1 MNSLERGG
9 SGFGPYLRN
18 ALPSILSMVF
28 LSFYTT
34 VDGLFVS
41 HMAGSDA
48 LAAINIVIP
57 VTCLLF
63 GLAVMLA
70 CGAGAIIGERLGEGR
85 KKEADNLFSFIT
97 FCLLAFTAVFTLA
110 CLVMIRPL
118 ARLLG
123 STARLDV
130 HVLPYL
136 AAILAGAV
144 PMAFKLYFEYLART
158 DGHPKVALLMSSG
171 GLVLNLILDFLFVVV
186 LDMGTLG
193 AGLGTTLSIAASA
206 LVGLVHFLR
215 GRNLRFIRFHA
226 EPRSLLKSCTNG
238 SSEMLSELS
247 TGITTLLFNL
257 IILSVYGEDGVAAV
271 TVVMYVYYFFIA
283 FYMGLAV
290 SAAPLVSFSYGAG
303 DWPRIGRILR
313 YSFITLAFLA
323 LVMTLAAYLTSPL
336 VASVFLEPSA
346 AWEITVHG
354 LELTSLVYL
363 TCGLNVFMSSYF
375 TALGDGLRSAVIST
389 LRSLILVSL
398 FLLVLPPVIGDAGI
412 WLSLPLADL
421 ATLPFSLIFFLRKG
435 RVSAVRKHRLLE
447 LEAAAL
453 SQDILS

>member
-63 GLAVMLA
+63 GLSVMLA

-193 AGLGTTLSIAASA
+193 AGLGTTLSIAATGA
-206 LVGLVHFLR
+206 LPARTQPALHPFPCR
-215 GRNLRFIRFHA
+215 
-226 EPRSLLKSCTNG
+226 
-238 SSEMLSELS
+238 
-247 TGITTLLFNL
+247 
-257 IILSVYGEDGVAAV
+257 
-271 TVVMYVYYFFIA
+271 
-283 FYMGLAV
+283 
-290 SAAPLVSFSYGAG
+290 APLPAQELHQWQQRDAQRAQYRHH
-303 DWPRIGRILR
+303 D
-313 YSFITLAFLA
+313 TAFQ
-323 LVMTLAAYLTSPL
+323 PD
-336 VASVFLEPSA
+336 
-346 AWEITVHG
+346 H
-354 LELTSLVYL
+354 
-363 TCGLNVFMSSYF
+363 
-375 TALGDGLRSAVIST
+375 T
-389 LRSLILVSL
+389 LR
-398 FLLVLPPVIGDAGI
+398 
-412 WLSLPLADL
+412 
-421 ATLPFSLIFFLRKG
+421 LR
-435 RVSAVRKHRLLE
+435 
-447 LEAAAL
+447 
-453 SQDILS
+453 